1 MPDEHKKDVESADQ
15 LWEAIKER
23 AKKLQFGSFCLDIKV
38 HAGHV
43 REAEVSDV
51 REKIRVDQ

>member
-1 MPDEHKKDVESADQ
+1 MPGGKEKDVEAADQ

-51 REKIRVDQ
+51 REKIRADQ